1 VPGDRVLLGQV
12 LGAHG
17 LKGEVKVR
25 TFTAEPRSLGAYG
38 PVAME
43 DGRVFR
49 IVSLRT
55 AKGEEAIVTLAGIED
70 RTSAESLK
78 GARLYVPRAVL
89 PAPEADEFYLAD
101 LVGLAVEDET
111 GAVRGRV
118 RSVQNFGAGDVLEI
132 ENANGEAAFVPFTK
146 DAVPAIDL
154 TGRRITVRSAKDEQE
169 EESKSS
175 PKDGGAAGTAGTA
188 GTAGAAGAT
197 PGAKSG

>member
-1 VPGDRVLLGQV
+1 MADDRVLLGQV

-25 TFTAEPRSLGAYG
+25 TFTAEPGSLGAYG
-38 PVAME
+38 PVATE
-43 DGRVFR
+43 DERVLR
-49 IVSLRT
+49 IVSLRA
-55 AKGEEAIVTLAGIED
+55 AKSEEAIVTLAGIED

-78 GARLYVPRAVL
+78 GARLYVPRAAL
-89 PAPEADEFYLAD
+89 PTPQENEFYHAD

-111 GAVRGRV
+111 GASRGRV

-132 ENANGEAAFVPFTK
+132 ENANGEVAFVPFTK

-154 TGRRITVRSAKDEQE
+154 TGRRITVRSARDEQE

-175 PKDGGAAGTAGTA
+175 PTDGGAAGTAG
-188 GTAGAAGAT
+188 AAR
-197 PGAKSG
+197 GAKAG